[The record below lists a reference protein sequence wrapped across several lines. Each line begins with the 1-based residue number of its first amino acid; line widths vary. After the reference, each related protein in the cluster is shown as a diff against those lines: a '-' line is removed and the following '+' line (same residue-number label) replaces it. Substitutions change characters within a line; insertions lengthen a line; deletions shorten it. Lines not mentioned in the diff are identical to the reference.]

1 MACQNAFAPAWSN
14 SFTLNC
20 KILQEFFGLDTKNF
34 AGKAQGNL
42 LKSFKQALLLKA
54 QHGGQYF
61 IKKMHL
67 KKNLMTFKYLYWQ
80 NL

>member
-54 QHGGQYF
+54 QHSGQFRADKVHFYK
-61 IKKMHL
+61 IL
-67 KKNLMTFKYLYWQ
+67 VIFKA
-80 NL
+80 